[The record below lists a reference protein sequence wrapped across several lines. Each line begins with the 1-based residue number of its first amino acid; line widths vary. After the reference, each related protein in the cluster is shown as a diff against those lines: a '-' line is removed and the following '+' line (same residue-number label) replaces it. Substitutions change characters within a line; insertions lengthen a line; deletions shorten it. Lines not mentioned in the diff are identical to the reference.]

1 MRCSVS
7 ERLSNQNRKRN
18 CVAVIQFVWCDL
30 SALSD
35 PKLVLR
41 AGSLLWSMFTM
52 LRNLPWLLGGMGNQ
66 IQIVMSVC
74 WIPLDLCTFY
84 KIWYHF
90 SSTLNRG
97 VRCSGHIYYV
107 SALLSTP
114 SKQFWDLKEE
124 GTIFIIPG
132 SNLSDVINNNTWL
145 CSFVKVFPS
154 CLVSAWRD
162 LAEGQCARN

>member
-1 MRCSVS
+1 MY
-7 ERLSNQNRKRN
+7 
-18 CVAVIQFVWCDL
+18 I
-30 SALSD
+30 
-35 PKLVLR
+35 
-41 AGSLLWSMFTM
+41 
-52 LRNLPWLLGGMGNQ
+52 
-66 IQIVMSVC
+66 
-74 WIPLDLCTFY
+74 CTLY

-97 VRCSGHIYYV
+97 VRCSGHIYV

-132 SNLSDVINNNTWL
+132 SNLSDVINNNTRL

-154 CLVSAWRD
+154 CLGRVPGVGRRD
-162 LAEGQCARN
+162 ETWQRDNVRGIKSGDVRLAATAGNEGPRSLKAPRCKDHKGRALPAALRNY

>member
-1 MRCSVS
+1 MWVSGYLIRIGRGTVLQLSSLSGATYQHYLIPSLCWELDHYSDQCSQCCATS
-7 ERLSNQNRKRN
+7 PDCWAGWETRYKLSYP
-18 CVAVIQFVWCDL
+18 W
-30 SALSD
+30 
-35 PKLVLR
+35 
-41 AGSLLWSMFTM
+41 AGSMY
-52 LRNLPWLLGGMGNQ
+52 
-66 IQIVMSVC
+66 I
-74 WIPLDLCTFY
+74 CTLY

-97 VRCSGHIYYV
+97 VRCSGHIYV

-132 SNLSDVINNNTWL
+132 SNLSDVIL
-145 CSFVKVFPS
+145 PGPGVGA
-154 CLVSAWRD
+154 AWRD